1 MSDNMLTINLNT
13 RTVLVMGL
21 PGSGKT
27 TFAKKL
33 CELLGDASNGGVGK
47 VRHFNAD
54 VVRQLH
60 NDWDF
65 SEEGRMRQALR
76 MKDLAEKANMDGF
89 HAVCDFVCPT
99 PEAQELFKNDI
110 VVFMDTI
117 KEGRFEDTNK
127 VFKKPQHFMWWVQSW
142 EGSDDIALDIAFD
155 LTSYDFDY
163 SKPTVQMLGRY
174 QPFHDGHKALFE
186 EALKKTGQV
195 AIMVRTMP
203 KSDKNPFDQFKV
215 EREIVKKLKDYLG
228 KFTIVWA
235 PNIVDIFYGRDV
247 GYTISKIELP
257 EDVQA
262 ISATKIREEMK
273 KNGEGI

>member
-1 MSDNMLTINLNT
+1 
-13 RTVLVMGL
+13 MGL

-33 CELLGDASNGGVGK
+33 CELLGDASNGGIGRVK
-47 VRHFNAD
+47 HFNAD
-54 VVRQLH
+54 AIRQLY

-65 SEEGRMRQALR
+65 SEEGRMRQAVR
-76 MKDLAEKANMDGF
+76 MKDLADKANADGY
-89 HAVCDFVCPT
+89 HAVCDFVCPS
-99 PEAQELFKNDI
+99 PKAQELFKHDI

-127 VFKKPQHFMWWVQSW
+127 VFQRPQHFMWWIQSW
-142 EGSDDIALDIAFD
+142 EESDDTLLDVALD
-155 LTSYDFDY
+155 LTSDEFDY

-228 KFTIVWA
+228 KFTIVWV
-235 PNIVDIFYGRDV
+235 PNIVDISYGRDV

-257 EDVQA
+257 EDIQA
-262 ISATKIREEMK
+262 ISATKIREEMR